1 MNEELTLLI
10 NIKENIKESII
21 NKGITPSNG
30 LIEYGNYI
38 RNIGNNTPL
47 RTATRFAYSTWQEV
61 PNYLLSNIYCGKD
74 VCAYMFYHCENLIKV
89 PLLDLSESTSVYR
102 MFYNCYSL
110 VNLDGLKGL
119 KVSLDL
125 RWSRSIT
132 AESIENI
139 VDNIDPVTET
149 QTITL
154 YSTLDDVVSD
164 EVKAKAT
171 SKGWNI
177 KFTSV

>member
-21 NKGITPSNG
+21 NKGITPSSG
-30 LIEYGNYI
+30 MIEYGNYI
-38 RNIGNNTPL
+38 RSIGNNTPL
-47 RTATRFAYSTWQEV
+47 IATRFAYSTWQEI
-61 PNYLLSNIYCGKD
+61 PNYLLSNIDCGGNT
-74 VCAYMFYHCENLIKV
+74 CAYMFYSCENLIKV
-89 PLLDLSESTSVYR
+89 PLLDLSESTSAYR
-102 MFYNCYSL
+102 MFRLCYSL

-125 RWSRSIT
+125 RWSKRLT
-132 AESIENI
+132 VESIENI

-149 QTITL
+149 QSITL
-154 YSTLDDVVSD
+154 NSTLDDMVSD

-177 KFTSV
+177 NFISL